1 MPMRRQLLKSYT
13 VLVTRSGQTPVT
25 ISFTPLAGIIAGV
38 VLVGV
43 PLTWLGVVIF
53 SLFQSNVEL
62 ADENRQLT
70 DQAHQVLSDINTL
83 DSEIENLKE
92 RAGLPELGDRELSS
106 EDDVPRGGVATVA
119 EGLELYEKASER
131 LPKLTDLLDGS
142 IKPAL
147 EETLAAEEAEVAAYP
162 DGLPIAG
169 PIDISSEFGLRRNP
183 FGGYSYENHQGTD
196 FVGPYGTAIVATAE
210 GTVGR
215 AEYYGGYGNTVTVKH
230 GYGYETLYA
239 HMSKIAVESG
249 AQVKRGD
256 VLGYLGNT
264 GRSSG
269 PHLHYGV
276 YYKGVA
282 INPRTVMKMDHD
294 MNLVDYWRLR

>member
-43 PLTWLGVVIF
+43 PLGWLGVVIF

-92 RAGLPELGDRELSS
+92 RAGLPELGNREFSS

-131 LPKLTDLLDGS
+131 LPRLTDLLDGS
-142 IKPAL
+142 VKPAL
-147 EETLAAEEAEVAAYP
+147 EETLAAEEAEGAAYP

-169 PIDISSEFGLRRNP
+169 PIDISSEFGIRRNP

-196 FVGPYGTAIVATAE
+196 FVGPYGTAILATAE
-210 GTVGR
+210 GVVGR

-239 HMSKIAVESG
+239 HMSKIAVEPG

-282 INPRTVMKMDHD
+282 VNPRNVMKMDHD

>member
-25 ISFTPLAGIIAGV
+25 ITFTPLAGIIAAF

-43 PLTWLGVVIF
+43 PLGWLGVVIF

-70 DQAHQVLSDINTL
+70 DQAHQVLTDLNTL

-92 RAGLPELGDRELSS
+92 RAGLPELGDREFSA
-106 EDDVPRGGVATVA
+106 EDDIPRGGVATIA
-119 EGLELYEKASER
+119 NGIELYERASER
-131 LPKLTDLLDGS
+131 LPKLTDMLDGS
-142 IKPAL
+142 VKPAL
-147 EETLAAEEAEVAAYP
+147 EETLAEEEAKVAAYP

-169 PIDISSEFGLRRNP
+169 PIDISSEFGIRRNP

-196 FVGPYGTAIVATAE
+196 FVGPYGTPILATAE
-210 GTVGR
+210 GIVGR

-239 HMSKIAVESG
+239 HMSKLAVESG
-249 AQVKRGD
+249 AQIKRGD

-282 INPRTVMKMDHD
+282 INPRNVMKMDHD

>member
-13 VLVTRSGQTPVT
+13 VLVTRTGQTPVT
-25 ISFTPLAGIIAGV
+25 ITFTPLAGMIAAF
-38 VLVGV
+38 VLLGV
-43 PLTWLGVVIF
+43 PLGWLGAVIF
-53 SLFQSNVEL
+53 SLFQSNVQL
-62 ADENRQLT
+62 ADQNRQLT
-70 DQAHQVLSDINTL
+70 DQAHQVLTDLNTL

-92 RAGLPELGDRELSS
+92 RAGLPELGNQNSVS
-106 EDDVPRGGVATVA
+106 DDGIPRGGEAVTVD
-119 EGLELYEKASER
+119 GVELYEKASQK
-131 LPKLTDLLDGS
+131 LPKLSDLLDDS

-147 EETLAAEEAEVAAYP
+147 EETLAEEEAKMAAYP
-162 DGLPIAG
+162 DGVPIGG

-183 FGGYSYENHQGTD
+183 FGGSSYETHEGTD
-196 FVGPYGTAIVATAE
+196 FVGPYGTPIVATAE
-210 GTVGR
+210 GVVGR

-239 HMSKIAVESG
+239 HMSKVAVASG
-249 AQVKRGD
+249 ARVKRGD

-276 YYKGVA
+276 YFKGTA
-282 INPRTVMKMDHD
+282 INPRNVMKMDHD
-294 MNLVDYWRLR
+294 MTLVEYWRLR